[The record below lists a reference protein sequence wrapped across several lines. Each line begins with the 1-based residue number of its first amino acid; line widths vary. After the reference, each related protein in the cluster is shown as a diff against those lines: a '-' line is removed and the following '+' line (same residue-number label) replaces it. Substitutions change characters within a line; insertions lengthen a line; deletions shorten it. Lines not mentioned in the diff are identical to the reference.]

1 MIDKINKIDDSSTN
15 HHPQKHRRYAEMDQ
29 KREKEMELMKGKA
42 SASQEGMICQR
53 IRGSGSARELLCA
66 LGGGFLGLLHARTN
80 MSAQET
86 GWRCACEYMYRP
98 IRPLAV
104 AASVGAVQVYGIRS
118 KERYQYLPGQHEAA
132 VVSKKRLLGACAAPC
147 HPSIW

>member
-1 MIDKINKIDDSSTN
+1 MIDKIDKIDNSSTN
-15 HHPQKHRRYAEMDQ
+15 HHPRKHRRYAELDQ
-29 KREKEMELMKGKA
+29 KRKKEMELIKGKA
-42 SASQEGMICQR
+42 GPSQQGVICQQT
-53 IRGSGSARELLCA
+53 RGCGSARELLCA

-104 AASVGAVQVYGIRS
+104 AASVRAVQVYRIRS
-118 KERYQYLPGQHEAA
+118 KKRYQYLPGQHEAA
-132 VVSKKRLLGACAAPC
+132 VVSKKRLPGARAVSP
-147 HPSIW
+147 